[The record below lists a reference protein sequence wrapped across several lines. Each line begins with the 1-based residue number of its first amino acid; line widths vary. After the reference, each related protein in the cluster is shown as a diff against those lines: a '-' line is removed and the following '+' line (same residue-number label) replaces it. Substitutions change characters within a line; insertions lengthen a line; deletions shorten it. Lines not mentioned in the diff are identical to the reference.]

1 MVRTGSGTT
10 WMRSR
15 ERRGGGSAW
24 RSTMAP
30 LPRTLLGALLLTTV
44 ATATLGAGVAMAAG
58 PAPYFTPLAN
68 PLSSERGDAVAA
80 VLPSGQVLIAGGQDG
95 SGVLASAELFDP
107 ASDTFTKLQG
117 AGSETVEVR
126 QGAVAATLPDGEV
139 LIAGGSNY
147 KTIDY
152 LSTAE
157 LFDPADDTFTKL
169 EGPGS
174 EMTVAREHPVAAAL
188 PDGDVLIAGGST
200 TVELF
205 PGMFVPQVVSTAEL
219 FDPTDDT
226 FTKLEGAGSELTEA
240 RWGAVAATLHDGEV
254 LITGGR
260 EQGSAEL
267 FDPTDDTFTKLEGAG
282 SSLVVPRQG
291 AAAAVLPDGQVLIVG
306 GLHGVTNQGVAELYD
321 PSSGTFTKLEGPGS
335 ELSEVREFAT
345 ASTLPDGR
353 VLVAGGVNS
362 QGWLSQADVFLSA
375 PEAQVVGGGFGAQTV
390 GESRAQAVVVT
401 NIGAQD
407 LSIVGTLLEGADA
420 ADWTIDG
427 DGCSSRTL
435 RFGQSCAVSLLFTPT
450 QEGSLQ
456 ATLKLVDDEPA
467 QASSTNLT
475 GIGVAA
481 SHGPQGPEGKQGAS
495 GAAGAQGEPGVIGA
509 SGSPGTTGAAG
520 AAGATSPTGA
530 KGATGPTGATGAT
543 GQRGP
548 AGQIELVVCTSTP
561 AKHGALMQHCEAKPS
576 ANPFKFT
583 GRGHKLAVSL
593 YRGGHLYVK
602 GFALSAADGK
612 TQLLLGPLRTLPR
625 GRYTMT
631 IENRHE
637 QRRETITVS

>member
-1 MVRTGSGTT
+1 MVMTGSGST

-24 RSTMAP
+24 RSTTAP
-30 LPRTLLGALLLTTV
+30 LLRTLLGALLLTTL
-44 ATATLGAGVAMAAG
+44 ATATLGAQRAMAAG

-95 SGVLASAELFDP
+95 GGVLASAELFDP
-107 ASDTFTKLQG
+107 ASDSFTKLQG
-117 AGSETVEVR
+117 AGGETVEVR

-147 KTIDY
+147 KTPTY
-152 LSTAE
+152 LSSAE
-157 LFDPADDTFTKL
+157 VFDPADDTFTKL

-188 PDGDVLIAGGST
+188 PDGDVLIAGGSA

-205 PGMFVPQVVSTAEL
+205 PGMFVPEVVASAEL
-219 FDPTDDT
+219 FDPADDT

-306 GLHGVTNQGVAELYD
+306 GLHGVANQGVAELYN
-321 PSSGTFTKLEGPGS
+321 PSSGTFTKLEGAGS

-362 QGWLSQADVFLSA
+362 QEWLSQADVFLSA

-407 LSIVGTLLEGADA
+407 LSIVGASLEGSGA

-435 RFGQSCAVSLLFTPT
+435 RFGQSCTVSLLFTPS

-456 ATLKLVDDEPA
+456 ATLKLVDDEPG
-467 QASSTNLT
+467 QAGSTSLT
-475 GIGVAA
+475 GTGVAA
-481 SHGPQGPEGKQGAS
+481 SHGPQGPEGKQGAG
-495 GAAGAQGEPGVIGA
+495 GAAGAQGEPGAIGA
-509 SGSPGTTGAAG
+509 MGSPGATGATGAAG
-520 AAGATSPTGA
+520 ATGSSGA
-530 KGATGPTGATGAT
+530 KGATGQTGATGR
-543 GQRGP
+543 RGP
-548 AGQIELVVCTSTP
+548 GGQVELVLCTSTQ
-561 AKHGALMQHCEAKPS
+561 AKHGALLQHCEAKPS

-583 GRGHKLAVSL
+583 GRGRKLAVSL

-602 GFALSAADGK
+602 GFALAAADGR

-637 QRRETITVS
+637 QQRETITVS

>member
-1 MVRTGSGTT
+1 MVMTGSDSTGI
-10 WMRSR
+10 RSR
-15 ERRGGGSAW
+15 ERRGGGCAW
-24 RSTMAP
+24 CSTTAP
-30 LPRTLLGALLLTTV
+30 LLRTLLGALLLMTV
-44 ATATLGAGVAMAAG
+44 ATAMLGAQAASATG

-68 PLSSERGDAVAA
+68 TLSSERGDAVAA
-80 VLPSGQVLIAGGQDG
+80 QLSSGQVLIAGGQDG
-95 SGVLASAELFDP
+95 SGVLSSAELFDP

-117 AGSETVEVR
+117 AGSETVEAR

-147 KTIDY
+147 KTINY

-188 PDGDVLIAGGST
+188 PDGDVLIAGGAT

-205 PGMFVPQVVSTAEL
+205 PGLFVPEVVASAEL
-219 FDPTDDT
+219 FDPAADT
-226 FTKLEGAGSELTEA
+226 FTKLQGAGSELTEA

-267 FDPTDDTFTKLEGAG
+267 FDPTDDTFTKLEGAA

-291 AAAAVLPDGQVLIVG
+291 AAAAVLSDGQVLIVG
-306 GLHGVTNQGVAELYD
+306 GLHGVANQGVAELYD
-321 PSSGTFTKLEGPGS
+321 PSSGAFTKLEGAGS

-362 QGWLSQADVFLSA
+362 QGWLSQADVFLSVG
-375 PEAQVVGGGFGAQTV
+375 EAQVVGGGFGAQTV
-390 GESRAQAVVVT
+390 GESRAQTVVVT

-407 LSIVGTLLEGADA
+407 LSIVGASLEGADA

-435 RFGQSCAVSLLFTPT
+435 RFGQSCAVSLLFTPS
-450 QEGSLQ
+450 QEGPLQ

-467 QASSTNLT
+467 QASSTSLT
-475 GIGVAA
+475 GTGVAA
-481 SHGPQGPEGKQGAS
+481 GHGPQGPQGAEGKQGAS
-495 GAAGAQGEPGVIGA
+495 GAAGAQGEPGAIGA
-509 SGSPGTTGAAG
+509 TGSPGATG
-520 AAGATSPTGA
+520 SSGA
-530 KGATGPTGATGAT
+530 KGAAGPTGAT

-548 AGQIELVVCTSTP
+548 AGHVVLILCTSAP
-561 AKHGALMQHCEAKPS
+561 AKHGALLQHCEARPS

-583 GRGHKLAVSL
+583 GRGRKLAVSL

-625 GRYTMT
+625 GRYTLT

>member
-1 MVRTGSGTT
+1 MAMTGSGST
-10 WMRSR
+10 WMRSGK
-15 ERRGGGSAW
+15 RRGDGFAW
-24 RSTMAP
+24 PSKTAP
-30 LPRTLLGALLLTTV
+30 LLRALLGALLVTTV
-44 ATATLGAGVAMAAG
+44 AAATLGAQDASAAG
-58 PAPYFTPLAN
+58 PAPYFAPLAN

-80 VLPSGQVLIAGGQDG
+80 VLPSGQVLIAGGQNAG
-95 SGVLASAELFDP
+95 GVLSSAELFDP

-117 AGSETVEVR
+117 AGGETTELR

-147 KTIDY
+147 TTPTF
-152 LSTAE
+152 LSSAE

-174 EMTVAREHPVAAAL
+174 ETTVAREHAVAAAL
-188 PDGDVLIAGGST
+188 PDGDVLIAGGAT
-200 TVELF
+200 TIEEF
-205 PGMFVPQVVSTAEL
+205 GMPMEEVLTSAEL
-219 FDPTDDT
+219 FDPTSDT
-226 FTKLEGAGSELTEA
+226 FTKLQGPGSELTEA

-267 FDPTDDTFTKLEGAG
+267 FDPTDDRFTRLQGPG

-291 AAAAVLPDGQVLIVG
+291 AAATTLPDGRVLIVG
-306 GLHGVTNQGVAELYD
+306 GLHGVTNEGVAELYD

-335 ELSEVREFAT
+335 ELNEVREFAT

-362 QGWLSQADVFLSA
+362 LGWLAQTDVFLSA

-390 GESRAQAVVVT
+390 GESRAQALVVT
-401 NIGAQD
+401 NIGAQN
-407 LSIVGTLLEGADA
+407 LSIVGASLEGADA
-420 ADWTIDG
+420 ADWSIDG

-435 RFGQSCAVSLLFTPT
+435 RFGQSCTVSLLFTPSL
-450 QEGSLQ
+450 EGSRE
-456 ATLKLVDDEPA
+456 ATLKLTDNEPA
-467 QASSTNLT
+467 QASSTGLT
-475 GIGVAA
+475 GTGVAA
-481 SHGPQGPEGKQGAS
+481 SHGPQGTQGPEGKQGAS
-495 GAAGAQGEPGVIGA
+495 GAAGAQGEPGAAGA
-509 SGSPGTTGAAG
+509 MGSTGAAG
-520 AAGATSPTGA
+520 SIGAIGATGATGASGA
-530 KGATGPTGATGAT
+530 KGPTGAT

-548 AGQIELVVCTSTP
+548 AGQVALVVCTNTQ
-561 AKHGALMQHCEAKPS
+561 AKHGALAQHCEAKPS

-583 GRGHKLAVSL
+583 GRGRKLAVSL
-593 YRGGHLYVK
+593 YHEGHLYVK

-612 TQLLLGPLRTLPR
+612 TQLLLGPLRTLPL
-625 GRYTMT
+625 GRYTLT

-637 QRRETITVS
+637 QQHETIIVS

>member
-1 MVRTGSGTT
+1 MAMTGIGST

-15 ERRGGGSAW
+15 ERRGGGCAW
-24 RSTMAP
+24 RSTTAP
-30 LPRTLLGALLLTTV
+30 LRRTLLGALLLTTV
-44 ATATLGAGVAMAAG
+44 ATATLGAEAAMAAG
-58 PAPYFTPLAN
+58 PAPYFTALASS
-68 PLSSERGDAVAA
+68 LSSERGDGVAA

-95 SGVLASAELFDP
+95 SGVLSSAELFDP
-107 ASDTFTKLQG
+107 ASDTFTKLLG
-117 AGSETVEVR
+117 AGSETIEVR
-126 QGAVAATLPDGEV
+126 QGAVAATLPDGDV

-147 KTIDY
+147 KTSTY
-152 LSTAE
+152 LSSAE

-174 EMTVAREHPVAAAL
+174 ELTVAREHAVAAAL
-188 PDGDVLIAGGST
+188 PDGDVLIAGGAT
-200 TVELF
+200 TVEEF
-205 PGMFVPQVVSTAEL
+205 PGLQMEEVVSSAEL
-219 FDPTDDT
+219 FDPADDT
-226 FTKLEGAGSELTEA
+226 FTKLEGPGSELTEA

-260 EQGSAEL
+260 EQGAAEL

-306 GLHGVTNQGVAELYD
+306 GLHGVANQGVAELYN
-321 PSSGTFTKLEGPGS
+321 PSSGTFTKLEGAGS

-362 QGWLSQADVFLSA
+362 QGWLSQADVFLAA

-407 LSIVGTLLEGADA
+407 LSIVGASLEGADA

-435 RFGQSCAVSLLFTPT
+435 SFGQSCTISLLFTPS

-456 ATLKLVDDEPA
+456 ATLKLVERRTRAGQQHQPDRHRRSRQPRA
-467 QASSTNLT
+467 A
-475 GIGVAA
+475 GIGRQTGSKRRGRRAGQTGHHRCDGLARRHGRGRRHRLVRREGRHRPNRRDRAA
-481 SHGPQGPEGKQGAS
+481 RTGGPGRVGRLHQYAGQARSAAATLRSQAECQPIQIHRTWPQTRGLALPRRTPLCEGLRIVRRRRQDAT
-495 GAAGAQGEPGVIGA
+495 AAR
-509 SGSPGTTGAAG
+509 TAAH
-520 AAGATSPTGA
+520 TSPW
-530 KGATGPTGATGAT
+530 
-543 GQRGP
+543 
-548 AGQIELVVCTSTP
+548 
-561 AKHGALMQHCEAKPS
+561 
-576 ANPFKFT
+576 
-583 GRGHKLAVSL
+583 SL
-593 YRGGHLYVK
+593 HP
-602 GFALSAADGK
+602 DD
-612 TQLLLGPLRTLPR
+612 
-625 GRYTMT
+625 
-631 IENRHE
+631 
-637 QRRETITVS
+637 RE